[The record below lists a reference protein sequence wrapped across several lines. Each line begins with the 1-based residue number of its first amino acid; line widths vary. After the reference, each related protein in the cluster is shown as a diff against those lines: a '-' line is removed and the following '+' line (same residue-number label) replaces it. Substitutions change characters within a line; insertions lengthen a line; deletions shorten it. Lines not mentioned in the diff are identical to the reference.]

1 MSKFKSS
8 STLKWKSLLYSEIL
22 FSTDHLHISNCFIR
36 NVTQKT
42 KNASAPEN
50 QVLEKGG
57 GSSGAHNRLSRRPCS
72 PVQYHDNNYSHS
84 VTKGRH
90 GGRDSCCRN
99 GRTRRLR
106 CEASSSSNLST
117 RDRVL
122 KGTALVRAG
131 KLKEAVR
138 ELEPLIEGK
147 KTEKKTEEEERAAS
161 L

>member
-1 MSKFKSS
+1 MFRRVSVATAERMGAGGFVGGKKTLLISS
-8 STLKWKSLLYSEIL
+8 SSSAASLA
-22 FSTDHLHISNCFIR
+22 R
-36 NVTQKT
+36 
-42 KNASAPEN
+42 
-50 QVLEKGG
+50 
-57 GSSGAHNRLSRRPCS
+57 GSSGARNRLSRRPCS
-72 PVQYHDNNYSHS
+72 PVQYHDNKYSHS

-147 KTEKKTEEEERAAS
+147 KTEKKTEGRRRESCFFVMNS
-161 L
+161 LPDLKF

>member
-1 MSKFKSS
+1 MFRRVSVATAERMGAGGFVGGKKTLLISS
-8 STLKWKSLLYSEIL
+8 SSSAASLA
-22 FSTDHLHISNCFIR
+22 R
-36 NVTQKT
+36 
-42 KNASAPEN
+42 
-50 QVLEKGG
+50 
-57 GSSGAHNRLSRRPCS
+57 GSSGARNRLSRERRPCS